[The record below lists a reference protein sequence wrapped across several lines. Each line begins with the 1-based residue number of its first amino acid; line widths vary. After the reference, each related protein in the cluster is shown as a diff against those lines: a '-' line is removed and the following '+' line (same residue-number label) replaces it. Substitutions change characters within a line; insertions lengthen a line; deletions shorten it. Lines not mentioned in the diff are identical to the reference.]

1 LKIWAVANQKGGVG
15 KTTTVVTLSGLL
27 AARGKRTLMVDLDP
41 HGSLSAYFG
50 HDPDSVSHSVYS
62 LFQSVSSK
70 QEIHPEEVIRATAYD
85 RLNLMPASTALATLD
100 RQLGTHE
107 GMGLVLKKSLETV
120 ADKYDYAII
129 DCPPVLGV
137 LMVNALAACERL
149 LVPVQ
154 TEFLAEKGLERMMHT
169 LAMIQKAS
177 QKPMP
182 YLIVPTLFD
191 KRTKAAKESLQVL
204 RDNYGLDIWDSVIP
218 VDTQIREASKKGI
231 PLSHLNPRARGVVAY
246 ESLLQT
252 LEGESDAQAKAE
264 QPAVH
269 S

>member
-1 LKIWAVANQKGGVG
+1 MKTWAVANQKGGVG

-27 AARGKRTLMVDLDP
+27 AARGQRTLMVDLDP

-62 LFQSVSSK
+62 LFQSVSS
-70 QEIHPEEVIRATAYD
+70 QQDIHPDQVIRATAYD
-85 RLNLMPASTALATLD
+85 NLSLMPASTALATLD
-100 RQLGTHE
+100 RQLGAHE

-120 ADKYDYAII
+120 QDRYDNVLI

-204 RDNYGLDIWDSVIP
+204 RDNYGLNIWDSVIP

-246 ESLLQT
+246 ESLLKT
-252 LEGESDAQAKAE
+252 LQGEASAQRDDE
-264 QPAVH
+264 QSAVH